1 MGRIG
6 NTSPKNAGLSHRPVF
21 PKVGGLLLQRGLI
34 QGVGAEVYRLTKA
47 CHEAVVVDRAHHME
61 AVWHDESHPN
71 KHLLYSKPTRL
82 LFPEHMWD
90 AQLLIFFWEEH
101 QLLSLFHPMDGF
113 KFSVMQKGYH
123 L

>member
-1 MGRIG
+1 MITWAWRSSPCLAPSLLASMGRIG
-6 NTSPKNAGLSHRPVF
+6 NTSPKNSGLSHRPVF

-90 AQLLIFFWEEH
+90 AQLLIFFFGR
-101 QLLSLFHPMDGF
+101 ST
-113 KFSVMQKGYH
+113 SC
-123 L
+123 